1 MRPAG
6 VPKRISSL
14 SQQVDVF
21 VQNSAGT
28 KPIYSI
34 LVANNGIAAV
44 KFIRSI
50 RKWAYTT
57 FGSEKAICLVAMATH
72 MDIKSNAEHIHMA
85 DQFVEVP
92 GGSSAENYGNVKLI
106 VQIASQA
113 AVDAVWPGWCDFCLS
128 GLMHPK
134 FMLQHHTDIKLHR
147 LLNHL
152 TLQPCARHYHSL
164 ALVSRCASDGWVH
177 LEHMQGARFRETGV
191 ATHAA

>member
-1 MRPAG
+1 MPGRRREFRPAG

-92 GGSSAENYGNVKLI
+92 GGGSAENYGNVKLI
-106 VQIASQA
+106 AQIASQA
-113 AVDAVWPGWCDFCLS
+113 AVDAVWPGWCGVMLPVCVNAILGCHAKHADLLAVDMHMVLS
-128 GLMHPK
+128 R
-134 FMLQHHTDIKLHR
+134 DI
-147 LLNHL
+147 
-152 TLQPCARHYHSL
+152 S
-164 ALVSRCASDGWVH
+164 
-177 LEHMQGARFRETGV
+177 
-191 ATHAA
+191 